1 MEEGNR
7 SNRFKRNDA
16 ETHHKDP
23 QGTLASL
30 ISLCGVSAQGIRRFW
45 VQFTGL
51 SVWKINSTS
60 LNRNGEAAPAN
71 SSTLEFV
78 NSCER
83 ESTSIEHH
91 AMQTFKSKHPI
102 LFSYAFTVIY
112 PQSKQTDQNHRPG
125 HGLNSSLPLATS
137 PFVVCLVPPISSQFA
152 PLTHHL
158 LDLHP
163 MICHP
168 ERCTGGSWMGSTEY
182 FE

>member
-30 ISLCGVSAQGIRRFW
+30 ASLCGVSRNQ
-45 VQFTGL
+45 
-51 SVWKINSTS
+51 KILGSFHRS
-60 LNRNGEAAPAN
+60 LGMKNHFNIIKSKWWSRLLQILARWNCE
-71 SSTLEFV
+71 
-78 NSCER
+78 SCER
-83 ESTSIEHH
+83 ESTSIEHR
-91 AMQTFKSKHPI
+91 AIQTLKSKHPI

-168 ERCTGGSWMGSTEY
+168 GFGAPGGSWMGSTEY
-182 FE
+182 LE